1 MNKVGRLPKILHWL
15 FAFFSVVTA
24 IAAVV
29 ICIAIVVNP
38 TLPAGT
44 QFGPIAVDFAGQP
57 GTVVLRSDQGN
68 FDLAVTALRG
78 NVIMNLEKGSALI
91 DLLKHYGL
99 PLMLLYTVFFAV
111 LFDLLRR
118 LFRNVARRE
127 SFTQQN
133 LRLVQTIGISL
144 LVFSVVSAL
153 GESWFSHAI
162 YSYLVQNAMLTISGT
177 PLHLPVSHG
186 FTISG
191 GHGSFGSP
199 VFFSGL
205 LVLAL
210 SEVFRQGLVLKR
222 ENDLTV

>member
-1 MNKVGRLPKILHWL
+1 MNDVSRLPKILHWI
-15 FAFFSVVTA
+15 FAFFAVVTA
-24 IAAVV
+24 IVAVA
-29 ICIAIVVNP
+29 ICIVILVNP

-57 GTVVLRSDQGN
+57 GTVVMHSNQGSL
-68 FDLAVTALRG
+68 DLAVTALRG
-78 NVIMNLEKGSALI
+78 NVTMNLQKGSALI
-91 DLLKHYGL
+91 ELLKRYGL

-133 LRLVQTIGISL
+133 LRLVQTIGVSL

-153 GESWFSHAI
+153 GEGLFAHMI
-162 YSYLVQNAMLTISGT
+162 YSYLAQNAMMTISGT
-177 PLHLPVSHG
+177 PLHLPVSHSI
-186 FTISG
+186 TIG

-210 SEVFRQGLVLKR
+210 SEVFRQGLALKR